1 MPLLTPHRQ
10 HHALVV
16 PTESHRYDAVL
27 DLFRPRRRAGN
38 GVLRPPG
45 CAAVF
50 VNRGHHIPPL
60 QRGMQEKGIVAG
72 TLYGGDLAQVGTKKE
87 RQRTLR
93 AMGKGRLQACLATDM
108 LARGMDLEGLTDVV
122 LADAPASWHDYVH
135 RAGRVGRFRDN
146 GTEFGLSE
154 GRVVSV
160 VTEEE
165 HGTLAQWAAEAG
177 VEITPCPADLAL

>member
-1 MPLLTPHRQ
+1 M
-10 HHALVV
+10 
-16 PTESHRYDAVL
+16 

-38 GVLRPPG
+38 GVLRPHG

-50 VNRGHHIPPL
+50 FNRGHPIPAL
-60 QRGMQEKGIVAG
+60 QRGLKERGIVTG
-72 TLYGGDLAQVGTKKE
+72 TLYGGDLQQAGSKKE

-93 AMGKGRLQACLATDM
+93 AMGKGKLQACLATDM
-108 LARGMDLEGLTDVV
+108 LARGMDLDGLTDVV
-122 LADAPASWHDYVH
+122 LADAPASWHDYLH

-165 HGTLAQWAAEAG
+165 HDTLAGWAAEAG
-177 VEITPCPADLAL
+177 VEITPCPADLVL